1 MYNIAFNEITTAQG
15 LGDSAEALSWA
26 NTANDTLRIIADI
39 FGKNSN
45 NSNSSNNQQNSSGT
59 TVVGEDPATY
69 SPKQRYNYNDYN
81 NNNSNNDDKKTDWVP
96 WAIAGGAAF
105 LLLFGFMIMS
115 NNKKR

>member
-15 LGDSAEALSWA
+15 LGDSSEAQAWA
-26 NTANDTLRIIADI
+26 NIANNTLDI
-39 FGKNSN
+39 VSRFVNTNSSSN
-45 NSNSSNNQQNSSGT
+45 NNNQQNSSGT

-81 NNNSNNDDKKTDWVP
+81 NNNSNKDDKKTDWVP